1 LDVLILTIG
10 SAGDV
15 HPFVG
20 IGTAL
25 AARGHRVRIITSPY
39 FGKPV
44 LDAGLELI
52 PLGDASEFDEA
63 LKNPEIWHHRRG
75 VRAIFDIVLGG
86 LRRTYDAI
94 ANNLSPATVVVSS
107 SLGFGAR
114 VAQDKLGFKMA
125 TVHLSPSQFRSAIA
139 PPRLPG
145 LWMPA
150 WLPLSV
156 RRSIWAGGDKYV
168 LDPML
173 APRINA
179 LRAEVGLGPVSGI
192 LDQWWNSPD
201 RVIGLF
207 PDWFAPPQTDWPK
220 QAVVTG
226 FPRHD
231 ESATR
236 LVDPAL
242 EEFLAAGEPPVVF
255 TPGSAMAHGTAFLKT
270 SVEICRRLNR
280 RGLLL
285 TQYTDHLPAA
295 LPPAVRTFSY
305 APFSRLFPRCAAV
318 VHHGGIGTTAQALA
332 AGIPQLVT
340 PFAHDQFD
348 NGTRVTTLG
357 TGRMIPA
364 NRYRPRSEKL
374 LASVITDCA
383 ARAKILAD
391 RFVDDHSLDRT
402 CQTIEA
408 LAGDGNR

>member
-1 LDVLILTIG
+1 VDVLILTIG

-25 AARGHRVRIITSPY
+25 AARGHRVRVITSPY

-44 LDAGLELI
+44 TDAGLELI
-52 PLGDASEFDEA
+52 PLGDASEFGDVV
-63 LKNPEIWHHRRG
+63 KNPEIWHHRRG

-86 LRRTYDAI
+86 IRRTYDAV
-94 ANNLSPATVVVSS
+94 AGNVSPGTVVVSS

-114 VAQDKLGFKMA
+114 IAQDKLGFKMA
-125 TVHLSPSQFRSAIA
+125 TVHLAPSQFRSAIA

-150 WLPLSV
+150 WLPLRV
-156 RRSIWAGGDKYV
+156 RKSIWAGGDKYF

-173 APRINA
+173 APRINT
-179 LRAEVGLGPVSGI
+179 LRAEVGLGPASGI
-192 LDQWWNSPD
+192 LNLWWNSPD

-207 PDWFAPPQTDWPK
+207 PDWFGPPQTDWPP
-220 QAVVTG
+220 QTVVTG

-236 LVDPAL
+236 PVDPEL
-242 EEFLAAGEPPVVF
+242 DEFLAAGPPPIVF
-255 TPGSAMAHGTAFLKT
+255 TPGSAMAHGTDFLKT
-270 SVEICRRLNR
+270 SVEICRGLNR

-285 TQYTDHLPAA
+285 TQYTGHLPAA
-295 LPPAVRTFSY
+295 LPEVVRRFSY

-340 PFAHDQFD
+340 PFAHDQID
-348 NGTRVTTLG
+348 NGARVTTLG
-357 TGRMIPA
+357 VGRMVPA
-364 NRYRPRSEKL
+364 KRYRARSAGL
-374 LASVITDCA
+374 LAAVIAECA
-383 ARAKILAD
+383 DRAKTIAG
-391 RFVDDHSLDRT
+391 RFVDDRSIEHT
-402 CQTIEA
+402 CQVIE
-408 LAGDGNR
+408 RM